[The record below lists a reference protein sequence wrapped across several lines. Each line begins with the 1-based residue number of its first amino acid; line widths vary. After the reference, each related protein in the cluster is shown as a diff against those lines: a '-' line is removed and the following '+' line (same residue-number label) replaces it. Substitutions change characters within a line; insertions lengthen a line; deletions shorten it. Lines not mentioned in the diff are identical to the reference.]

1 VQQEEEPARKERSRS
16 AALTSPRVTLL
27 RDEKRQKEVGIAIF
41 EKQNKILK
49 TGLGG
54 LEIAQK
60 TNTKTTIFT
69 PIKKKSGNPETGK
82 HPKSTTLCCCPSG
95 LLGLC
100 KPEEGG
106 TG

>member
-16 AALTSPRVTLL
+16 AALTSPHVTLL

-54 LEIAQK
+54 LETAQK

-69 PIKKKSGNPETGK
+69 PMIKNLEIQRQASIRKVRLFAVAPAD
-82 HPKSTTLCCCPSG
+82 CWDCA
-95 LLGLC
+95 